1 MKTIGDLLSRDLS
14 RKIEEIIQV
23 DQTDEQSVYSEITE
37 YIATDSIRDQY
48 AALLKAVAE
57 APTEPHESVGVWVS
71 GFFGSGKS
79 SFAKNLGYA
88 LENRK
93 VQGQDF
99 AALFK
104 QQICDEQVGNLL
116 DLINARF
123 PIEVIL
129 FDIAKEQDTR
139 RVTQR
144 VAEFIY
150 TALLRELG
158 YAEDFDI
165 AELEIELEAEGRLEQ
180 FIDKCKQIHGQE
192 WRIVRKGAQRLS
204 RASAIL
210 HALDPVTYPAA
221 DSWARTQ
228 RSRDAAISVSKVVH
242 RTFELFGRRRPGK
255 ALVLV
260 IDEVGQH
267 VARSGDKIE
276 DLRATIEE
284 FGKVGRNL
292 LKARKIPAPCWIVVT
307 SQEKLDEVVAAI
319 DSKRVELAKLQ
330 DRFRHRVD
338 LAPSDIRE
346 VATRR
351 VLAKKDDALPILRKL
366 YSANQGAL
374 NAALRLERTSRRTA
388 VSEDDF
394 VQFYPYPP
402 HYIDIGISIMSGIR
416 LQPGAPR
423 HFGGSN
429 RTIIKQA
436 YEMLV
441 SNRTRLADCPI
452 GALVTLDR
460 VYELVEGNLS
470 NERRT
475 DIHEISQRFKEK
487 YAAGS
492 MQSAEKDRKTAHSP
506 QPTDD
511 WILRVAKVICLLE
524 FVRDLPR
531 TEANIAAFLIDQV
544 GDPKPVAQVQAAI
557 KKLYDAQFIRNTEDG
572 WKLQT
577 AQEKN
582 WETEKKALDP
592 RPRDRNEIVRNAL
605 RSIFGEPAL
614 RTYRYKDYR
623 TFRIGISVDGTT
635 VGDEGDIKVS
645 LAVAEDDS
653 ELSNRINEIRDE
665 SRQKA
670 HENDLYWVF
679 SLAPEIDE
687 LVAQLFASR
696 KMVEKYDQLRAQ
708 RKITPD
714 EATCLQDE
722 KNFVLN
728 YESRLRDKVTEAIER
743 GTGMFRGVARDASSL
758 GKNLGEI
765 IKKFLEQI
773 VPDLYPKLEMG
784 SRPLHGDE
792 PDVFL
797 KAADLK
803 ALPQVFYVGERG
815 LGMVTKEGSKY
826 VPNPSADV
834 AKEVRDYLA
843 SQHEYGN
850 RDACLGKAL
859 ENRFNGTPYGW
870 ERDMLRLVLAV
881 LFRAGV
887 IEVSFG
893 GQKFDSYAEPRSR
906 EPFVNNTKFKS
917 AIFTPI
923 KPVDLKTLTQAVQ
936 SYEGLTGKTV
946 DVEKNAVGTAAKQY
960 AEAEA
965 KEVVPII
972 AEAKVRY
979 LPVPAI
985 VEEYREAL
993 ANIENGSADDCVS
1006 LLAGGA
1012 ASLKEGRDR
1021 IRKIGEC
1028 LNEKGLATLEKARLA
1043 AGEMSRVLANSR
1055 QYAEGSRQWEEKG
1068 NALRALLESETFFAQ
1083 MAEIENQAREIST
1096 AYRELYEKTHAERA
1110 AQYLDTIEKIK
1121 GRKEWDQVPESMREP
1136 VLSPLTSR
1144 GCSENDFPET
1154 SLACNACRAGIG
1166 QMESD
1171 IEALGGL
1178 FARVVSEIQ
1187 RLTTPPEVKIERVR
1201 VSEYFSGSFESADQ
1215 VKKAVARLQDH
1226 LLKLLDEGVKIL
1238 IE

>member
-1 MKTIGDLLSRDLS
+1 MKTIANLLSRDLS

-48 AALLKAVAE
+48 TALLKAVAE
-57 APTEPHESVGVWVS
+57 APSDPHESVGVWIS

-88 LENRK
+88 LENRR
-93 VQGQDF
+93 VQGQEF

-104 QQICDEQVGNLL
+104 QQIHDEQVSNLL
-116 DLINARF
+116 DLINTRF
-123 PIEVIL
+123 PTEVIL

-144 VAEFIY
+144 IAEFIY
-150 TALLRELG
+150 TCLLRELD

-165 AELEIELEAEGRLEQ
+165 AELEIELESEGKLEQ
-180 FIDKCKQIHGQE
+180 FIAKCKQIHGQK

-204 RASAIL
+204 RASAVL
-210 HALDPVTYPAA
+210 HSLDPVTYSAA
-221 DSWARTQ
+221 DSWAHTQ

-307 SQEKLDEVVAAI
+307 SQEKLEEVVAAI

-330 DRFRHRVD
+330 DRFRYRVD

-366 YSANQGAL
+366 YNSNQGAL

-394 VQFYPYPP
+394 IQFYPYPP

-441 SNRTRLADCPI
+441 SNRTNLAECPI
-452 GALVTLDR
+452 GTLVTLDR

-475 DIHEISQRFKEK
+475 DIHEISERFKGE
-487 YAAGS
+487 
-492 MQSAEKDRKTAHSP
+492 P
-506 QPTDD
+506 QKQ
-511 WILRVAKVICLLE
+511 WLLRVAKTICLLE

-531 TEANIAAFLIDQV
+531 TEANIAAFMIDKV
-544 GDPKPVAQVQAAI
+544 GDPSPVAQVETAV

-592 RPRDRNEIVRNAL
+592 KPRDRNEIVRNAM
-605 RSIFGEPAL
+605 RSVFSEPAL
-614 RTYRYKDYR
+614 RTYRHKDFR
-623 TFRIGISVDGTT
+623 TFRVGISLDGTT

-645 LAVAEDDS
+645 LAMAEDDS
-653 ELSNRINEIRDE
+653 ELSNRINEARDE
-665 SRQKA
+665 SRQKN
-670 HENDLYWVF
+670 HENHLYWIF

-687 LVAQLFASR
+687 IVAQLFASR

-708 RKITPD
+708 SKITPD
-714 EATCLQDE
+714 EAICLQDE
-722 KNFVLN
+722 KNIVLN
-728 YESRLRDKVTEAIER
+728 YESRLRGKISEAIER

-758 GKNLGEI
+758 GKSLGEI
-765 IKKFLEQI
+765 IKNFLEQV
-773 VPDLYPKLEMG
+773 VPDFYPKLEMG
-784 SRPLHGDE
+784 SCPLHGDE
-792 PDVFL
+792 AEIFL

-803 ALPQVFYVGERG
+803 ALPQVFYVSERG
-815 LGMVTKEGSKY
+815 LGLVTKEGSKY
-826 VPNPSADV
+826 VTNPGADV
-834 AKEVRDYLA
+834 AREVHDYLA

-850 RDACLGKAL
+850 REACLGKAL
-859 ENRFNGTPYGW
+859 ENRFNGMPYGW
-870 ERDMLRLVLAV
+870 ERDVLRLVLAV

-893 GQKFDSYAEPRSR
+893 GQKFDSFTEPRSR
-906 EPFVNNTKFKS
+906 EPFINNTKFKS
-917 AIFTPI
+917 AIFTPV
-923 KPVDLKTLTQAVQ
+923 KPINLKTLTQAVQ
-936 SYEGLTGKTV
+936 SYEDLTGKTV
-946 DVEKNAVGTAAKQY
+946 DVEKNAIGAAAKQY
-960 AEAEA
+960 AGVEA

-979 LPVPAI
+979 LPVLAI

-993 ANIENGSADDCVS
+993 ANIETGSADDCVT

-1012 ASLKEGRDR
+1012 ASLKEGRER
-1021 IRKIGEC
+1021 IRKIADC
-1028 LNEKGLATLEKARLA
+1028 LNEKGLATLQRARLA
-1043 AGEMSRVLANSR
+1043 ANEMSRLFQARGQDEIS
-1055 QYAEGSRQWEEKG
+1055 EKG
-1068 NALRALLESETFFAQ
+1068 KELRELLQSETFFESMAQ
-1083 MAEIENQAREIST
+1083 IEAKAQEIIA
-1096 AYRELYEKTHAERA
+1096 AYRELYKRTHVARS
-1110 AQYLDTIEKIK
+1110 AQYQDAIEKIK
-1121 GRKEWDQVPESMREP
+1121 GRKEWEQVPESMREP
-1136 VLSPLTSR
+1136 LLSPLASR
-1144 GCSENDFPET
+1144 SCAESDFPET
-1154 SLACNACRAGIG
+1154 SLACNTCRAGVR

-1178 FARVVSEIQ
+1178 FAKVASEIQ
-1187 RLTTPPEVKIERVR
+1187 RLTTPPEIKIERVR
-1201 VSEYFSGSFESADQ
+1201 ISEYFSGSFESADQ

-1226 LLKLLDEGVKIL
+1226 LLKLLDEGVKIVV
-1238 IE
+1238 E

>member
-1 MKTIGDLLSRDLS
+1 MKKIGDLLSRDLS

-23 DQTDEQSVYSEITE
+23 DQSDEQSVYSEITE
-37 YIATDSIRDQY
+37 YIATDSIRGQY

-57 APTEPHESVGVWVS
+57 APSEPHESVGVWVS

-88 LENRK
+88 LANRK
-93 VQGQDF
+93 VLGQDF

-104 QQICDEQVGNLL
+104 RQIGDEQVSNWV
-116 DLINARF
+116 DLINTRF
-123 PIEVIL
+123 PTEVIL

-144 VAEFIY
+144 IAEFVY
-150 TALLRELG
+150 TALLRDLD
-158 YAEDFDI
+158 YAEDPDI
-165 AELEIELEAEGRLEQ
+165 AELEIELEAEGKLDQ
-180 FIDKCKQIHGQE
+180 FIAKCKEIHGQE

-204 RASAIL
+204 RASAVL
-210 HALDPVTYPAA
+210 HALDPGTHPAA
-221 DSWARTQ
+221 DSWAHTQ
-228 RSRDAAISVSKVVH
+228 RGRDAAISVSKVVQ
-242 RTFELFGRRRPGK
+242 RTFELYGRRRPGK

-284 FGKVGRNL
+284 FGKVGKNL
-292 LKARKIPAPCWIVVT
+292 LKARKILAPCWVVVT
-307 SQEKLDEVVAAI
+307 SQEKLEEVVAAI

-330 DRFRHRVD
+330 DRFRYRVD
-338 LAPSDIRE
+338 LAPSDIRD

-351 VLAKKDDALPILRKL
+351 VLAKKDEALPILRKL
-366 YSANQGAL
+366 YAGSQGAL
-374 NAALRLERTSRRTA
+374 NAALRLERTSRRTD
-388 VSEDDF
+388 VSEEDF
-394 VQFYPYPP
+394 IQFYPYLP

-416 LQPGAPR
+416 LQPGAPG
-423 HFGGSN
+423 HYGGSN

-441 SNRTRLADCPI
+441 SKRTKLAECPI
-452 GALVTLDR
+452 GTLVTLDR

-475 DIHEISQRFKEK
+475 DIHEITERFK
-487 YAAGS
+487 GDP
-492 MQSAEKDRKTAHSP
+492 DRQWT
-506 QPTDD
+506 
-511 WILRVAKVICLLE
+511 LRVAKSVCLLE

-531 TEANIAAFLIDQV
+531 TAANIAAFLVDKV
-544 GDPKPVAQVQAAI
+544 GDPAPVGQVEAAI

-582 WETEKKALDP
+582 WETEKKAHDP
-592 RPRDRNEIVRNAL
+592 KPRDRNEIVRNAL
-605 RSIFGEPAL
+605 RQVFGEPAL
-614 RTYRYKDYR
+614 RTYRHKDCR
-623 TFRIGISVDGTT
+623 TFRIGISVEGTT
-635 VGDEGDIKVS
+635 VADEGDIRMS
-645 LAVAEDDS
+645 LSIAEDYT
-653 ELSNRINEIRDE
+653 EMSNRIDETRDE
-665 SRQKA
+665 SRQKD

-679 SLAPEIDE
+679 LLAPEIDE

-696 KMVEKYDQLRAQ
+696 KMVEKYDQLRPQ
-708 RKITPD
+708 GKITPD

-722 KNFVLN
+722 KNLVLN
-728 YESRLRDKVTEAIER
+728 YESRLRDKITEALER

-758 GKNLGEI
+758 GKSLGEI
-765 IKKFLEQI
+765 IKRFLEQV

-815 LGMVTKEGSKY
+815 LGLVTKEGSKY

-850 RDACLGKAL
+850 REACLGKAL

-870 ERDMLRLVLAV
+870 ERDLLRLVLAV

-887 IEVSFG
+887 VEVSFG
-893 GQKFDSYAEPRSR
+893 GQKFDSYSEPRSR
-906 EPFVNNTKFKS
+906 EPFINNTKFKS
-917 AIFTPI
+917 AVFTPV
-923 KPVDLKTLTQAVQ
+923 KPVGLKTLTQAVQ
-936 SYEGLTGKTV
+936 SYEGLTGETV
-946 DVEKNAVGTAAKQY
+946 DVEKNAIAAAAKQY
-960 AEAEA
+960 SQAEIR
-965 KEVVPII
+965 EVLPII
-972 AEAKVRY
+972 AEAKAHY
-979 LPVPAI
+979 LPVLSI

-993 ANIENGSADDCVS
+993 ASIENGSADDCVN
-1006 LLAGGA
+1006 LLASGA
-1012 ASLKEGRDR
+1012 TSLKEGRER
-1021 IRKIGEC
+1021 IHKIAEC
-1028 LNEKGLATLEKARLA
+1028 LNEAGLATLQRARLA
-1043 AGEMSRVLANSR
+1043 AHEMMRNLEAHGQVDVA
-1055 QYAEGSRQWEEKG
+1055 EKG
-1068 NALRALLESETFFAQ
+1068 EQLRALLESETFFESMAQ
-1083 MAEIENQAREIST
+1083 IESTAHEIVA
-1096 AYRELYEKTHAERA
+1096 AYRELYKKTHAARA
-1110 AQYLDTIEKIK
+1110 TQYLDAVEKIN
-1121 GRKEWDQVPESMREP
+1121 GRKEWGQVPESMREP

-1144 GCSENDFPET
+1144 GCTESDLPEMGLT
-1154 SLACNACRAGIG
+1154 CNGCSASVS

-1178 FARVVSEIQ
+1178 FAKVISEIQ

-1201 VSEYFSGSFESADQ
+1201 VSDYLSGSFESADQ
-1215 VKKAVARLQDH
+1215 VRKAVARLQDH
-1226 LLKLLDEGVKIL
+1226 LLKLLDEGVKIVV
-1238 IE
+1238 E

>member
-1 MKTIGDLLSRDLS
+1 MKTIGDLLARDLS

-37 YIATDSIRDQY
+37 YIATDSISDQY
-48 AALLKAVAE
+48 AALLKAIAE
-57 APTEPHESVGVWVS
+57 APSEPHESVGIWVS

-93 VQGQDF
+93 VQGHNF
-99 AALFK
+99 ADLFK
-104 QQICDEQVGNLL
+104 TQIQNEKISNLL
-116 DLINARF
+116 DLINTRF
-123 PIEVIL
+123 PTEVIL

-150 TALLRELG
+150 TCLLRELD

-165 AELEIELEAEGRLEQ
+165 AELEIELEAEGRLER
-180 FIDKCKQIHGQE
+180 FIAKCKKIHGQE

-210 HALDPVTYPAA
+210 HDLDPVTYPAA
-221 DSWARTQ
+221 DSWAHTQ

-284 FGKVGRNL
+284 YGKVGRNL

-319 DSKRVELAKLQ
+319 DSKRVDLAKLQ
-330 DRFRHRVD
+330 DRFGHRVD

-351 VLAKKDDALPILRKL
+351 VLAKKDTALPALRKL
-366 YSANQGAL
+366 FSANQGAL
-374 NAALRLERTSRRTA
+374 NAALRLERTSRKTT
-388 VSEDDF
+388 VSEEDF
-394 VQFYPYPP
+394 TQFYPYPP

-441 SNRTRLADCPI
+441 SHRTNLAAAPV
-452 GALVTLDR
+452 GTLVTLDR

-475 DIHEISQRFKEK
+475 DIYDINERFKGEPD
-487 YAAGS
+487 
-492 MQSAEKDRKTAHSP
+492 KDWA
-506 QPTDD
+506 
-511 WILRVAKVICLLE
+511 LRVAKVICLLE

-531 TEANIAAFLIDQV
+531 TELNIAAFLIDKVGGPAPVTQV
-544 GDPKPVAQVQAAI
+544 EAAI

-592 RPRDRNEIVRNAL
+592 KPRDRNEIIRNAL
-605 RSIFGEPAL
+605 RSNFGEPAL
-614 RTYRYKDYR
+614 RTYRHKDYR

-645 LAVAEDDS
+645 LSVSEDNS
-653 ELSNRINEIRDE
+653 ELSGLINEIRDE
-665 SRQKA
+665 SRQKT

-679 SLAPEIDE
+679 SLSPEIDE
-687 LVAQLFASR
+687 LVAQVFSSR

-708 RKITPD
+708 SKITPD

-722 KNFVLN
+722 KNLVLN
-728 YESRLRDKVTEAIER
+728 FEARLRDKITEALER
-743 GTGMFRGVARDASSL
+743 GTGMFRGVAKDASSL

-765 IKKFLEQI
+765 VKKFLEQI

-803 ALPQVFYVGERG
+803 ALPQVFYAGEHG
-815 LGMVTKEGSKY
+815 LGLVTKEGTKY
-826 VPNPSADV
+826 VPNPNTDI
-834 AKEVRDYLA
+834 AKEVRDYLV

-850 RDACLGKAL
+850 REACLGKAL

-870 ERDMLRLVLAV
+870 ERDALRLVLAV

-893 GQKFDSYAEPRSR
+893 GQKFDSFADPRSR
-906 EPFVNNTKFKS
+906 EPFINNTKFKS
-917 AIFTPI
+917 AIFTPL

-946 DVEKNAVGTAAKQY
+946 DVEKNAIGAAAKQY
-960 AEAEA
+960 AEAES
-965 KEVVPII
+965 KEVIPII
-972 AEAKVRY
+972 AEAKARY
-979 LPVPAI
+979 LPI
-985 VEEYREAL
+985 LTIIEEYREAL
-993 ANIENGSADDCVS
+993 ANIQNGSADDCVN

-1012 ASLKEGRDR
+1012 TSLKEGRER
-1021 IRKIGEC
+1021 LRKIADC
-1028 LNEKGLATLEKARLA
+1028 LNEKGLATLQRARLA
-1043 AGEMSRVLANSR
+1043 VNEMSRVLEAR
-1055 QYAEGSRQWEEKG
+1055 GQEEIVAKSKE
-1068 NALRALLESETFFAQ
+1068 LRDLLQSDTFFDSMAQ
-1083 MAEIENQAREIST
+1083 IEKQAQEIST
-1096 AYRELYEKTHAERA
+1096 AYRELYGKTHTERA
-1110 AQYLDTIEKIK
+1110 AQYQEAVEKIK
-1121 GRKEWDQVPESMREP
+1121 GRPEWDQVPDSMRDP
-1136 VLSPLTSR
+1136 VLAPLTSR
-1144 GCSENDFPET
+1144 SCAEIDFPEV
-1154 SLACNACRAGIG
+1154 SLTCNSCRAGVS

-1178 FARVVSEIQ
+1178 FAKIVSEIQ
-1187 RLTTPPEVKIERVR
+1187 RLTTPPDVKIERVR
-1201 VSEYFSGSFESADQ
+1201 VSEYLSGSFESPDQ
-1215 VKKAVARLQDH
+1215 VKKAVARLQDY
-1226 LLKLLDEGVKIL
+1226 LLKLLDEGVKIVV
-1238 IE
+1238 E

>member
-1 MKTIGDLLSRDLS
+1 MKTIGNLLSRDLS

-57 APTEPHESVGVWVS
+57 APSEPHESVGVWVS

-93 VQGQDF
+93 VLGQDF
-99 AALFK
+99 SALFK
-104 QQICDEQVGNLL
+104 KQIGDEQVGNLL
-116 DLINARF
+116 DLINTRF
-123 PIEVIL
+123 PTEVVL

-144 VAEFIY
+144 IAEFIY
-150 TALLRELG
+150 TALLRELD

-165 AELEIELEAEGRLEQ
+165 AELEIELEAESKLEQ
-180 FIDKCKQIHGQE
+180 FIAKCKEIHKQE

-204 RASAIL
+204 RASAAL
-210 HALDPVTYPAA
+210 HALDPITYPAA
-221 DSWARTQ
+221 DSWAHTQ

-242 RTFELFGRRRPGK
+242 RTFELFGRRRKGK

-260 IDEVGQH
+260 IDEVGGH

-292 LKARKIPAPCWIVVT
+292 LKARKIPAPCWIIVT

-351 VLAKKDDALPILRKL
+351 VLAKKDKAVSVLRKL
-366 YSANQGAL
+366 YKDNQGSL
-374 NAALRLERTSRRTA
+374 NAALRLERTSRRTDI
-388 VSEDDF
+388 SEEDF

-402 HYIDIGISIMSGIR
+402 HYIDICISIMSGIR

-441 SNRTRLADCPI
+441 SKRTNLAECPI
-452 GALVTLDR
+452 GTLVTLDR

-475 DIHEISQRFKEK
+475 DIHEISERFKGDPDKEW
-487 YAAGS
+487 
-492 MQSAEKDRKTAHSP
+492 T
-506 QPTDD
+506 
-511 WILRVAKVICLLE
+511 LRVAKTICLLE

-531 TEANIAAFLIDQV
+531 TEANIAAFLMDKV
-544 GDPKPVAQVQAAI
+544 GDPTPVAQVEAAI
-557 KKLYDAQFIRNTEDG
+557 KRLYNAQFIRNTEDG

-592 RPRDRNEIVRNAL
+592 KPRDRNEIIRNVL
-605 RSIFGEPAL
+605 REVFGEPAL

-623 TFRIGISVDGTT
+623 TFRIGISVDGTN

-645 LAVAEDDS
+645 LSLAEDDS
-653 ELSNRINEIRDE
+653 EMSSRINETRDE
-665 SRQKA
+665 SRQKI
-670 HENDLYWVF
+670 HENDLYWA
-679 SLAPEIDE
+679 LALVPEIDE
-687 LVAQLFASR
+687 MVAQLFASR

-708 RKITPD
+708 NKITPD

-722 KNFVLN
+722 KNLVMN
-728 YESRLRDKVTEAIER
+728 SESRLRDKITEALER

-758 GKNLGEI
+758 GKTLGEI
-765 IKKFLEQI
+765 IKKFLEQV

-784 SRPLHGDE
+784 SRPLRGDE
-792 PDVFL
+792 PDIFL

-803 ALPQVFYVGERG
+803 ALPQVFYAGERG
-815 LGMVTKEGSKY
+815 LGLVAKEGSKY
-826 VPNPSADV
+826 LPNPSADV
-834 AKEVRDYLA
+834 AKEILDYLV
-843 SQHEYGN
+843 SQYEYGN
-850 RDACLGKAL
+850 REACIGKAL

-870 ERDMLRLVLAV
+870 ERDVLRLVLAV

-893 GQKFDSYAEPRSR
+893 GQKFDSYSDPRSR
-906 EPFVNNTKFKS
+906 EPFINNTKFKS
-917 AIFTPI
+917 AVFTPI

-946 DVEKNAVGTAAKQY
+946 DVEKNAIAAAAKQY
-960 AEAEA
+960 SETEIREVLPIMAEVKAH
-965 KEVVPII
+965 
-972 AEAKVRY
+972 Y
-979 LPVPAI
+979 LPVLSM

-993 ANIENGSADDCVS
+993 ASIENGSADDCVN
-1006 LLAGGA
+1006 LLAGGGT
-1012 ASLKEGRDR
+1012 SLKEGRER

-1028 LNEKGLATLEKARLA
+1028 LTESGLATLQRAGLA
-1043 AGEMSRVLANSR
+1043 ANEMTHHFEAHG
-1055 QYAEGSRQWEEKG
+1055 QDEMAEKG
-1068 NALRALLESETFFAQ
+1068 KKLRELLRSEIFFES
-1083 MAEIENQAREIST
+1083 MSEIEST
-1096 AYRELYEKTHAERA
+1096 AQEIVLVYRGLYEKAHAERA
-1110 AQYLDTIEKIK
+1110 ALYQDAMEKIK
-1121 GRKEWDQVPESMREP
+1121 GRKEWEQVPESMREP
-1136 VLSPLTSR
+1136 VLSPLASR
-1144 GCSENDFPET
+1144 GCDERDFPEM
-1154 SLACNACRAGIG
+1154 SLSCNACRAGVN

-1178 FARVVSEIQ
+1178 FAKVVSEIQ
-1187 RLTTPPEVKIERVR
+1187 RLTTPPDMKIERVR
-1201 VSEYFSGSFESADQ
+1201 ISKFFSGAFDSADQ
-1215 VKKAVARLQDH
+1215 IKEAVARLQDH
-1226 LLKLLDEGVKIL
+1226 LLKLLDEGVKIVV
-1238 IE
+1238 E

>member
-1 MKTIGDLLSRDLS
+1 MTTIGNLLSRDLS
-14 RKIEEIIQV
+14 RKIEEIIKV

-48 AALLKAVAE
+48 LALLKAVAD
-57 APTEPHESVGVWVS
+57 APSEPHESVGVWIS

-79 SFAKNLGYA
+79 SFAKNFGYA

-93 VQGQDF
+93 VLGQNF
-99 AALFK
+99 AILFK
-104 QQICDEQVGNLL
+104 QQIGNEQVSNLV
-116 DLINARF
+116 DLINTRF
-123 PIEVIL
+123 PTEVIL

-144 VAEFIY
+144 IAELIY
-150 TALLRELG
+150 TVLLRELD

-165 AELEIELEAEGRLEQ
+165 AELEVELEAEGKLEH
-180 FIDKCKQIHGQE
+180 FIAKCKEIHDQE
-192 WRIVRKGAQRLS
+192 WRIVRKGSQRWS
-204 RASAIL
+204 RASAVL

-221 DSWARTQ
+221 DTWAHTQ

-267 VARSGDKIE
+267 VARSSDKIE

-330 DRFRHRVD
+330 DRFRYHVD

-351 VLAKKDDALPILRKL
+351 VLAKKDEAFPILRKL
-366 YSANQGAL
+366 YNGSQGAL
-374 NAALRLERTSRRTA
+374 NAALRLERTSRRTD
-388 VSEDDF
+388 VSEEDF
-394 VQFYPYPP
+394 IQFYPYPP

-423 HFGGSN
+423 HLGGSN

-441 SNRTRLADCPI
+441 SPRTNLAECPI
-452 GALVTLDR
+452 GTLVTLDR

-475 DIHEISQRFKEK
+475 DIHEISERFKGDPDK
-487 YAAGS
+487 
-492 MQSAEKDRKTAHSP
+492 Q
-506 QPTDD
+506 
-511 WILRVAKVICLLE
+511 WVLRVSKTICLLE

-531 TEANIAAFLIDQV
+531 TEANIAAFLIDKV
-544 GDPKPVAQVQAAI
+544 GDPAPVAQVEAAI

-582 WETEKKALDP
+582 WEIEKKALDP
-592 RPRDRNEIVRNAL
+592 KPRDRNEIVRNAL
-605 RSIFGEPAL
+605 WAVFGEPTL
-614 RTYRYKDYR
+614 RTYRHKDYR

-635 VGDEGDIKVS
+635 VGDEGDIMVS
-645 LAVAEDDS
+645 LSMAEDDG
-653 ELSNRINEIRDE
+653 EMSNRINETRDE
-665 SRQKA
+665 SRQKT
-670 HENDLYWVF
+670 HENHLYWVF

-708 RKITPD
+708 SHITPD

-722 KNFVLN
+722 KNLVLN
-728 YESRLRDKVTEAIER
+728 YESRLRDKITEALER
-743 GTGMFRGVARDASSL
+743 GTGMFRGVTRDASSL
-758 GKNLGEI
+758 GKSLGEI
-765 IKKFLEQI
+765 IKKFLVQI
-773 VPDLYPKLEMG
+773 VPELYPKLEMG
-784 SRPLHGDE
+784 SRPMSKDDPE
-792 PDVFL
+792 TFL

-803 ALPQVFYVGERG
+803 ALPHIFYASERG
-815 LGMVTKEGSKY
+815 LGLVTKEGSQY
-826 VPNPSADV
+826 VPNPNADV
-834 AKEVRDYLA
+834 AREVRDYLT
-843 SQHEYGN
+843 SQHECGN

-859 ENRFNGTPYGW
+859 ENKFNGTPYGW

-893 GQKFDSYAEPRSR
+893 GQKFDSHADPRSR
-906 EPFVNNTKFKS
+906 DPFVNNTKFKS
-917 AIFTPI
+917 AVFTPV
-923 KPVDLKTLTQAVQ
+923 KPIDLRTLTQAVQ
-936 SYEGLTGKTV
+936 GYESLTGKTV
-946 DVEKNAVGTAAKQY
+946 DVEKNAISEAAK
-960 AEAEA
+960 EFA
-965 KEVVPII
+965 KDELMRFLPVEERAKAHHLPII
-972 AEAKVRY
+972 EA
-979 LPVPAI
+979 I
-985 VEEYREAL
+985 EEYREAL
-993 ANIENGSADDCVS
+993 MGIENGSADDRVNI
-1006 LLAGGA
+1006 LAGGA
-1012 ASLKEGRDR
+1012 TSLKEGRDR
-1021 IRKIGEC
+1021 IHKIAEC
-1028 LNEKGLATLEKARLA
+1028 LNEHGLTILQKARLA
-1043 AGEMSRVLANSR
+1043 AGEMRFQLESNGQTGIAD
-1055 QYAEGSRQWEEKG
+1055 KG
-1068 NALRALLESETFFAQ
+1068 KQLHELLQSETFFESMTQ
-1083 MAEIENQAREIST
+1083 IEST
-1096 AYRELYEKTHAERA
+1096 AQEIVAAYRALYEKAHTERA
-1110 AQYLDTIEKIK
+1110 GQYQDAVEKIK
-1121 GRKEWDQVPESMREP
+1121 GRQEWKQVPETMQEP
-1136 VLSPLTSR
+1136 VLAPLTLR
-1144 GCSENDFPET
+1144 CCTETDFPET
-1154 SLACNACRAGIG
+1154 SLVCNACHAGVS

-1178 FARVVSEIQ
+1178 FAKIISEVQ

-1201 VSEYFSGSFESADQ
+1201 VSEYLSGSFDSVEQ
-1215 VKKAVARLQDH
+1215 IKEAVARLQDH
-1226 LLKLLDEGVKIL
+1226 LLKLLDEGVKIVV
-1238 IE
+1238 E

>member
-1 MKTIGDLLSRDLS
+1 MKTIGNLLSRDLS

-79 SFAKNLGYA
+79 SFAKNFGYA
-88 LENRK
+88 LENRR
-93 VQGQDF
+93 VLGQDF
-99 AALFK
+99 SALFK
-104 QQICDEQVGNLL
+104 QQIRDEQVRNLL
-116 DLINARF
+116 DLINTRF
-123 PIEVIL
+123 PTEVIL

-144 VAEFIY
+144 IAEFIY
-150 TALLRELG
+150 TALLRELD

-165 AELEIELEAEGRLEQ
+165 AELEIELEAEAKLEQ
-180 FIDKCKQIHGQE
+180 FIAKCKQIHSQE

-204 RASAIL
+204 RASAVL

-221 DSWARTQ
+221 DSWAHTQ

-452 GALVTLDR
+452 GTLVTLDR

-475 DIHEISQRFKEK
+475 DIHEISERFKGDPDK
-487 YAAGS
+487 
-492 MQSAEKDRKTAHSP
+492 QWT
-506 QPTDD
+506 
-511 WILRVAKVICLLE
+511 LRVAKAICLLE

-531 TEANIAAFLIDQV
+531 TEANIAAFLIDKV
-544 GDPKPVAQVQAAI
+544 GDATPVTQVEAAI

-582 WETEKKALDP
+582 WETEKKSLDP
-592 RPRDRNEIVRNAL
+592 KPRDRDEIVRNAL

-614 RTYRYKDYR
+614 RTYRHKDYR
-623 TFRIGISVDGTT
+623 TFRTGISVDGAA

-645 LAVAEDDS
+645 LAMAEDDS

-665 SRQKA
+665 SRQKS

-708 RKITPD
+708 SKITPD

-815 LGMVTKEGSKY
+815 LGLVTKEGSKY

-870 ERDMLRLVLAV
+870 ERDVLRLVLAV

-946 DVEKNAVGTAAKQY
+946 DVEKNAIGTAAKQY

-972 AEAKVRY
+972 AEAKARY
-979 LPVPAI
+979 LPVLAI

-993 ANIENGSADDCVS
+993 ANIENGSADDCVN

-1021 IRKIGEC
+1021 IRKIAEC
-1028 LNEKGLATLEKARLA
+1028 LNEKGLATLQRARLA
-1043 AGEMSRVLANSR
+1043 ANEMSRAFEAR
-1055 QYAEGSRQWEEKG
+1055 GQDEIAEKG
-1068 NALRALLESETFFAQ
+1068 KELRELLQSETFFESMPQIEKNAQ
-1083 MAEIENQAREIST
+1083 EILT
-1096 AYRELYEKTHAERA
+1096 AYCELYEKTHTERA
-1110 AQYLDTIEKIK
+1110 AQYRDAVEKIK
-1121 GRKEWDQVPESMREP
+1121 GRKEWEQVPESMREP
-1136 VLSPLTSR
+1136 VLSPLASR
-1144 GCSENDFPET
+1144 GCAENDFPET
-1154 SLACNACRAGIG
+1154 NLACNACRAGVS

-1178 FARVVSEIQ
+1178 FAKVVSEIQ

-1201 VSEYFSGSFESADQ
+1201 VSEYFSGSYESADQ

-1226 LLKLLDEGVKIL
+1226 LLKLLDEGVKIVV
-1238 IE
+1238 E

>member
-1 MKTIGDLLSRDLS
+1 MKTIGNLLSRDLS

-37 YIATDSIRDQY
+37 YVATDSIRDQY
-48 AALLKAVAE
+48 ASLLKAVAE
-57 APTEPHESVGVWVS
+57 APSDPHESVGVWVS

-88 LENRK
+88 LENRR

-104 QQICDEQVGNLL
+104 QQIRDEQIGNLL
-116 DLINARF
+116 DLINTRF
-123 PIEVIL
+123 PTEVIL

-144 VAEFIY
+144 IAEFIY
-150 TALLRELG
+150 TALLRELD

-165 AELEIELEAEGRLEQ
+165 AELEIELESEAKLEQ
-180 FIDKCKQIHGQE
+180 FIARCKELHGQE

-204 RASAIL
+204 RASAVL
-210 HALDPVTYPAA
+210 HALEPVTYPAA
-221 DSWARTQ
+221 DSWAHTQ

-351 VLAKKDDALPILRKL
+351 VLAKKEEALPILRKL
-366 YSANQGAL
+366 YNGSQGAL
-374 NAALRLERTSRRTA
+374 NAALRLERTSRRTDI
-388 VSEDDF
+388 SEEDF
-394 VQFYPYPP
+394 IQFYPYPP

-441 SNRTRLADCPI
+441 SNRTNLANCPI
-452 GALVTLDR
+452 GTLVTLDR

-475 DIHEISQRFKEK
+475 DIHEISERFKGDPDK
-487 YAAGS
+487 
-492 MQSAEKDRKTAHSP
+492 QWT
-506 QPTDD
+506 
-511 WILRVAKVICLLE
+511 LRVAKVICLLE

-531 TEANIAAFLIDQV
+531 TEANVAAFLVDKV
-544 GDPKPVAQVQAAI
+544 GDPAPVAQVEASI

-592 RPRDRNEIVRNAL
+592 KPRDRNEIVRNAL
-605 RSIFGEPAL
+605 RTVFGEPTL

-635 VGDEGDIKVS
+635 VGDEGDIRVF
-645 LAVAEDDS
+645 LAMAEDGG
-653 ELSNRINEIRDE
+653 ELSNRINEARDE
-665 SRQKA
+665 SRQKT

-679 SLAPEIDE
+679 SLASEIDE

-708 RKITPD
+708 SKITPD

-722 KNFVLN
+722 KNLALS
-728 YESRLRDKVTEAIER
+728 YESRLRDKMTEALER

-765 IKKFLEQI
+765 IKKFLEQA

-784 SRPLHGDE
+784 SRPLRGDE
-792 PDVFL
+792 PDIFL

-803 ALPQVFYVGERG
+803 ALPQIFYAGERG
-815 LGMVTKEGSKY
+815 LGLVIKEGSKY

-850 RDACLGKAL
+850 REACLGKAL

-870 ERDMLRLVLAV
+870 DRDVLRLILAV

-893 GQKFDSYAEPRSR
+893 GQKFDSFSEPRSR
-906 EPFVNNTKFKS
+906 EPFISNAKFKS
-917 AIFTPI
+917 AVFTPI

-946 DVEKNAVGTAAKQY
+946 DVEKNAISTAAKQY
-960 AEAEA
+960 ADAEI
-965 KEVVPII
+965 KEVVPIA
-972 AEAKVRY
+972 AEAKARY
-979 LPVPAI
+979 LPVSPI
-985 VEEYREAL
+985 VEDYREAL
-993 ANIENGSADDCVS
+993 ASIESGSADDCVN

-1012 ASLKEGRDR
+1012 ASLKEGRER
-1021 IRKIGEC
+1021 IRKIAEC
-1028 LNEKGLATLEKARLA
+1028 LNEKGLATLQRARLA
-1043 AGEMSRVLANSR
+1043 ANEMSRPLETLG
-1055 QYAEGSRQWEEKG
+1055 QGEIGEKG
-1068 NALRALLESETFFAQ
+1068 KQLRELLQSETFFESMAQ
-1083 MAEIENQAREIST
+1083 IESTAREIVA
-1096 AYRELYEKTHAERA
+1096 AYRGLYEKTHAERA
-1110 AQYLDTIEKIK
+1110 AQYQDAVEKIK
-1121 GRKEWDQVPESMREP
+1121 GRKEWEQVPESMREP
-1136 VLSPLTSR
+1136 VLSPLVSR
-1144 GCSENDFPET
+1144 GCAESDFPEMN
-1154 SLACNACRAGIG
+1154 LACNACRAGVS

-1171 IEALGGL
+1171 MEALGGL
-1178 FARVVSEIQ
+1178 FAKAVAEIQ

-1226 LLKLLDEGVKIL
+1226 LLKLLDEGVKIVV
-1238 IE
+1238 E

>member
-1 MKTIGDLLSRDLS
+1 MRTIRDILARDLN

-48 AALLKAVAE
+48 AALLKAFAE
-57 APTEPHESVGVWVS
+57 APTEPHESVGIWIS

-79 SFAKNLGYA
+79 SFAKNFGYA

-93 VQGQDF
+93 VLGQDF
-99 AALFK
+99 STLFK
-104 QQICDEQVGNLL
+104 QQIRDEQVSNLL
-116 DLINARF
+116 DLINTRF
-123 PIEVIL
+123 PTEVIL

-144 VAEFIY
+144 IAEFIY
-150 TALLRELG
+150 TVLLRKLD

-165 AELEIELEAEGRLEQ
+165 AELEIELEAEGKLEA
-180 FIDKCKQIHGQE
+180 FIAKCKEIHNQD

-204 RASAIL
+204 RASAVL

-221 DSWARTQ
+221 DSWAHTQ
-228 RSRDAAISVSKVVH
+228 RSRDAAISVSKVVQ

-255 ALVLV
+255 TPVLV

-292 LKARKIPAPCWIVVT
+292 VKARKIPAPCWIVVT

-346 VATRR
+346 VATKR

-374 NAALRLERTSRRTA
+374 NAALRLERTSRKTT
-388 VSEDDF
+388 VSEEEF
-394 VQFYPYPP
+394 IQFYPYPP

-423 HFGGSN
+423 HLGGSN

-441 SNRTRLADCPI
+441 SERTKLAEAPI
-452 GALVTLDR
+452 GTLVTLDR

-475 DIHEISQRFKEK
+475 DIHEISERFKGDSDKE
-487 YAAGS
+487 
-492 MQSAEKDRKTAHSP
+492 
-506 QPTDD
+506 

-531 TEANIAAFLIDQV
+531 TEANIAAFLIDKV
-544 GDPKPVAQVQAAI
+544 GDPPPRAQVEAAI
-557 KKLYDAQFIRNTEDG
+557 KKLSDAQFIRNTEDG

-577 AQEKN
+577 AQEKS
-582 WETEKKALDP
+582 WETEKKSLDP
-592 RPRDRNEIVRNAL
+592 KPRDRNEIVRNTL
-605 RSIFGEPAL
+605 RSIFSEPAL
-614 RTYRYKDYR
+614 KTYRYKDYR
-623 TFRIGISVDGTT
+623 TFRVGISVDGTA

-645 LAVAEDDS
+645 LAMAEDES
-653 ELSNRINEIRDE
+653 ELPNRINEIRDE
-665 SRQKA
+665 SRQKS
-670 HENDLYWVF
+670 HENDIYWVF
-679 SLAPEIDE
+679 ALSPEIDD
-687 LVAQLFASR
+687 LVAKLFASR

-708 RKITPD
+708 SKITPD
-714 EATCLQDE
+714 EAACLQDE
-722 KNFVLN
+722 KNIVLN
-728 YESRLRDKVTEAIER
+728 YESRLRDKLTEAIER
-743 GTGMFRGVARDASSL
+743 GAGMFRGVARDASSL
-758 GKNLGEI
+758 GKSLSEI

-784 SRPLHGDE
+784 SRPLRGDE
-792 PDVFL
+792 PDLFL

-803 ALPQVFYVGERG
+803 ALPPVFYAGERG
-815 LGMVTKEGSKY
+815 LGLVTKEGSKY

-834 AKEVRDYLA
+834 AKEVWDYLV

-850 RDACLGKAL
+850 REACLGKAL

-893 GQKFDSYAEPRSR
+893 GQKFASYAEPQSR

-917 AIFTPI
+917 AIFTPV

-946 DVEKNAVGTAAKQY
+946 DVDKNAIGTAAKQY
-960 AEAEA
+960 AEAEVR
-965 KEVVPII
+965 EVVPII
-972 AEAKVRY
+972 AEAKAHY
-979 LPVPAI
+979 LPVLDI
-985 VEEYREAL
+985 LEEYRETL
-993 ANIENGSADDCVS
+993 ANIENGSADDCVRI
-1006 LLAGGA
+1006 LAGGA
-1012 ASLKEGRDR
+1012 ASLKEGRER
-1021 IRKIGEC
+1021 IRKIAAC
-1028 LNEKGLATLEKARLA
+1028 LNKEGLATIERARLA
-1043 AGEMSRVLANSR
+1043 AGEMTRILEERGLNEIA
-1055 QYAEGSRQWEEKG
+1055 EKG
-1068 NALRALLESETFFAQ
+1068 RELRELLQSETFFDSMPQIEKSAQ
-1083 MAEIENQAREIST
+1083 EILT
-1096 AYRELYEKTHAERA
+1096 AYRELYKKVHIERA
-1110 AQYLDTIEKIK
+1110 AQYRDAIEKIK
-1121 GRKEWDQVPESMREP
+1121 GRKEWEQVPESMREP
-1136 VLSPLTSR
+1136 VIAPLTTR
-1144 GCSENDFPET
+1144 CCNENDFPET
-1154 SLACNACRAGIG
+1154 SLVCNACRAGVS

-1178 FARVVSEIQ
+1178 FAKVVSEIQ
-1187 RLTTPPEVKIERVR
+1187 RLTTPPEVKIKRVR
-1201 VSEYFSGSFESADQ
+1201 VSEYLSGSFESADQ
-1215 VKKAVARLQDH
+1215 VKEALARLQDH
-1226 LLKLLDEGVKIL
+1226 LLKLLEEGVKIVV
-1238 IE
+1238 E

>member
-1 MKTIGDLLSRDLS
+1 MKTIGNLLSRDLS

-79 SFAKNLGYA
+79 SFAKNFGYA
-88 LENRK
+88 LENRR
-93 VQGQDF
+93 VLGQDF
-99 AALFK
+99 SALFK
-104 QQICDEQVGNLL
+104 QQIRDEQVRNLL
-116 DLINARF
+116 DLINTRF
-123 PIEVIL
+123 PTEVIL

-144 VAEFIY
+144 IAEFIY
-150 TALLRELG
+150 TALLRELD

-165 AELEIELEAEGRLEQ
+165 AELEIELEAEGKLEQ
-180 FIDKCKQIHGQE
+180 FISKCKQIHSQE

-204 RASAIL
+204 RASAVL

-221 DSWARTQ
+221 DSWAHTQ

-452 GALVTLDR
+452 GTLVTLDR

-475 DIHEISQRFKEK
+475 DIHEISERFKGDPDK
-487 YAAGS
+487 
-492 MQSAEKDRKTAHSP
+492 QWT
-506 QPTDD
+506 
-511 WILRVAKVICLLE
+511 LRVAKAICLLE

-531 TEANIAAFLIDQV
+531 TEANIAAFLIDKV
-544 GDPKPVAQVQAAI
+544 GDPTPVTQVEAAI

-592 RPRDRNEIVRNAL
+592 KPRDRNEIVRNTL

-614 RTYRYKDYR
+614 RTYRHKDYR
-623 TFRIGISVDGTT
+623 TFRTGISVDGTA
-635 VGDEGDIKVS
+635 VGDEGDIRVS
-645 LAVAEDDS
+645 LAMAEDDS

-665 SRQKA
+665 SRQKS

-708 RKITPD
+708 SKITPD

-784 SRPLHGDE
+784 SRPLRGDE

-815 LGMVTKEGSKY
+815 LGLVTKEGSKY

-870 ERDMLRLVLAV
+870 ERDVLRLVLAV

-946 DVEKNAVGTAAKQY
+946 DVEKNAIGTAAKQY

-972 AEAKVRY
+972 AEAKARY
-979 LPVPAI
+979 LPVLAI

-993 ANIENGSADDCVS
+993 ANIENGSADDCVN

-1012 ASLKEGRDR
+1012 ASLKEGRER
-1021 IRKIGEC
+1021 IRKIAEC
-1028 LNEKGLATLEKARLA
+1028 LNEKGLATLQRARLA
-1043 AGEMSRVLANSR
+1043 ANEMSRTFEAR
-1055 QYAEGSRQWEEKG
+1055 GQDEIAEKG
-1068 NALRALLESETFFAQ
+1068 KELRELLQSETFFESMAQ
-1083 MAEIENQAREIST
+1083 IEKSAQEILT
-1096 AYRELYEKTHAERA
+1096 AYRELYEKTHTERA
-1110 AQYLDTIEKIK
+1110 AQYRDAVEKIK
-1121 GRKEWDQVPESMREP
+1121 GRKEWEQVPESMREP
-1136 VLSPLTSR
+1136 VLSPLASR
-1144 GCSENDFPET
+1144 SCAENDFPET
-1154 SLACNACRAGIG
+1154 SLTCNACRAGVS

-1178 FARVVSEIQ
+1178 FAKVVSEIQ

-1226 LLKLLDEGVKIL
+1226 LLKLLDEGVKIVV
-1238 IE
+1238 E

>member
-1 MKTIGDLLSRDLS
+1 MKTIGNLLSRDLS

-79 SFAKNLGYA
+79 SFAKNFGYA
-88 LENRK
+88 LENRR
-93 VQGQDF
+93 VLGQEF
-99 AALFK
+99 SALFK
-104 QQICDEQVGNLL
+104 EQIADQQVANLL
-116 DLINARF
+116 DFINTRF
-123 PIEVIL
+123 PTEAIL
-129 FDIAKEQDTR
+129 FDVAKEQDTR

-144 VAEFIY
+144 IAEYIY
-150 TALLRELG
+150 TVVLRHLD

-165 AELEIELEAEGRLEQ
+165 AELEIELEAEGKLKQ
-180 FIDKCKQIHGQE
+180 FIAKCKQIHSQE

-204 RASAIL
+204 RASAVL

-228 RSRDAAISVSKVVH
+228 RSRDAAISVSTVVH

-276 DLRATIEE
+276 DLRATVEE

-292 LKARKIPAPCWIVVT
+292 LKAKKIPALCWIVVT

-319 DSKRVELAKLQ
+319 DSKRVELTKLQ

-351 VLAKKDDALPILRKL
+351 VLAKKDDALPILRKI
-366 YSANQGAL
+366 YSENQGAL

-402 HYIDIGISIMSGIR
+402 HYIDICISIMSGIR

-452 GALVTLDR
+452 GTLVTLDR

-475 DIHEISQRFKEK
+475 DIHEISERFKGDPDK
-487 YAAGS
+487 
-492 MQSAEKDRKTAHSP
+492 QWT
-506 QPTDD
+506 
-511 WILRVAKVICLLE
+511 LRVAKAICLLE

-531 TEANIAAFLIDQV
+531 TEANIAAFLIDKV
-544 GDPKPVAQVQAAI
+544 GDPTPVTQVEAAI

-582 WETEKKALDP
+582 WETEKKSLDP
-592 RPRDRNEIVRNAL
+592 KPRDRNEIARNAL
-605 RSIFGEPAL
+605 RLIFGEPAL
-614 RTYRYKDYR
+614 RTYRHKDYR

-635 VGDEGDIKVS
+635 VGDEGDIKLS

-653 ELSNRINEIRDE
+653 ELPNRINEIRDE

-687 LVAQLFASR
+687 LVAQLFAAR

-708 RKITPD
+708 SKITPD

-758 GKNLGEI
+758 GKSLSEI

-773 VPDLYPKLEMG
+773 VPDLYPKLQMG

-792 PDVFL
+792 PDVFV

-815 LGMVTKEGSKY
+815 LGLVTKEGSKY

-870 ERDMLRLVLAV
+870 ERDVLRLVLAV

-946 DVEKNAVGTAAKQY
+946 DVEKNAIATAAKQY

-972 AEAKVRY
+972 AEAKARY
-979 LPVPAI
+979 LPVLAI

-993 ANIENGSADDCVS
+993 ANIENGSADDCVN

-1012 ASLKEGRDR
+1012 ASLKEGRER
-1021 IRKIGEC
+1021 IRKIAEC
-1028 LNEKGLATLEKARLA
+1028 LNEKGLATLQRARLA
-1043 AGEMSRVLANSR
+1043 ANEMSRVFEAR
-1055 QYAEGSRQWEEKG
+1055 GQDEIAEKG
-1068 NALRALLESETFFAQ
+1068 KELRELLQSETFFESMAQ
-1083 MAEIENQAREIST
+1083 IEKNTQEILA
-1096 AYRELYEKTHAERA
+1096 AYRELYEKTHTERA
-1110 AQYLDTIEKIK
+1110 AQYREAVEKIK
-1121 GRKEWDQVPESMREP
+1121 GRKEWEQVPESMREP
-1136 VLSPLTSR
+1136 VLSPLASR
-1144 GCSENDFPET
+1144 GCAESDFPET
-1154 SLACNACRAGIG
+1154 SLACNACRAGVS

-1178 FARVVSEIQ
+1178 FAKVVSEIQ

-1226 LLKLLDEGVKIL
+1226 LLKLLDEGVKIVV
-1238 IE
+1238 E

>member
-1 MKTIGDLLSRDLS
+1 MKTIGNLLSRDLS

-37 YIATDSIRDQY
+37 YIATDSIREQY

-57 APTEPHESVGVWVS
+57 APTDPHESVGVWVS

-79 SFAKNLGYA
+79 SFAKNFGYA
-88 LENRK
+88 LENRQ
-93 VQGQDF
+93 VQGQGF
-99 AALFK
+99 ATLFK
-104 QQICDEQVGNLL
+104 QQIRDEQVANLL
-116 DLINARF
+116 DLINTRF
-123 PIEVIL
+123 PTEVIL

-144 VAEFIY
+144 IAEFIY
-150 TALLRELG
+150 TALLRELD

-165 AELEIELEAEGRLEQ
+165 AELEIELEAESKLEQ
-180 FIDKCKQIHGQE
+180 FIAKCKQIHGQE
-192 WRIVRKGAQRLS
+192 WRIIRKGAQRLS
-204 RASAIL
+204 RASAVL
-210 HALDPVTYPAA
+210 HTIDPTTYPAA
-221 DSWARTQ
+221 DSWAHTQ
-228 RSRDAAISVSKVVH
+228 RSRDAAISVTKVVH

-284 FGKVGRNL
+284 YGKVGRNL

-366 YSANQGAL
+366 YSENQGSL
-374 NAALRLERTSRRTA
+374 NAALRLERTSRRTT
-388 VSEDDF
+388 VSEEDF
-394 VQFYPYPP
+394 IQFYPYPP
-402 HYIDIGISIMSGIR
+402 HYIDLGISLMSGIR

-441 SNRTRLADCPI
+441 SNRTNLAKCQI
-452 GALVTLDR
+452 GTLVTLDR

-475 DIHEISQRFKEK
+475 DIHQISERFKSEPDK
-487 YAAGS
+487 
-492 MQSAEKDRKTAHSP
+492 EWT
-506 QPTDD
+506 
-511 WILRVAKVICLLE
+511 LRVAKVICLLE

-531 TEANIAAFLIDQV
+531 TEANIAAFLIDTV
-544 GDPKPVAQVQAAI
+544 GDPASVAQVETAT
-557 KKLYDAQFIRNTEDG
+557 KKLYDAQFVRDTEEG

-582 WETEKKALDP
+582 WETEKKAFDP
-592 RPRDRNEIVRNAL
+592 KPRDRNEIVRNAL
-605 RSIFGEPAL
+605 RAIFSEPAI

-623 TFRIGISVDGTT
+623 TFRTGISVDGTT

-645 LAVAEDDS
+645 LAMAEDDS
-653 ELSNRINEIRDE
+653 ELTDRITETRDE
-665 SRQKA
+665 SRQKI

-696 KMVEKYDQLRAQ
+696 KMVGKYDQLRAQ
-708 RKITPD
+708 SKITPD

-722 KNFVLN
+722 KNLVLN
-728 YESRLRDKVTEAIER
+728 FESRLEDKIRGALER
-743 GTGMFRGVARDASSL
+743 GTGMVRGVAKDASSL

-765 IKKFLEQI
+765 IKKFLEQV

-815 LGMVTKEGSKY
+815 FGLVTKQGAKY
-826 VPNPSADV
+826 LTNPNADIS
-834 AKEVRDYLA
+834 KEVHDYLV

-850 RDACLGKAL
+850 REACLGKAL

-870 ERDMLRLVLAV
+870 ERDVLRLVLAV

-893 GQKFDSYAEPRSR
+893 GQKFDSFAEPRSR
-906 EPFVNNTKFKS
+906 EPFNNNTKFKS

-936 SYEGLTGKTV
+936 SYEALTGKTV
-946 DVEKNAVGTAAKQY
+946 DVEKNAIGAAAKHY
-960 AEAEA
+960 AEAET
-965 KEVVPII
+965 KEVIPII
-972 AEAKVRY
+972 AEAKARY
-979 LPVPAI
+979 LPVLSI
-985 VEEYREAL
+985 VEEYQEAL
-993 ANIENGSADDCVS
+993 TNIQNGSADDCVN

-1012 ASLKEGRDR
+1012 TSLKEGRER
-1021 IRKIGEC
+1021 IRKIAEC
-1028 LNEKGLATLEKARLA
+1028 LNEDGLATLQRARLA
-1043 AGEMSRVLANSR
+1043 ANEMSRVFAAR
-1055 QYAEGSRQWEEKG
+1055 GQDQVAEKG
-1068 NALRALLESETFFAQ
+1068 KELRELLQSESFFESRAKIETKAQ
-1083 MAEIENQAREIST
+1083 EIVT
-1096 AYRELYEKTHAERA
+1096 AYRELYEKIHAERA
-1110 AQYLDTIEKIK
+1110 TYFQGAVEKIK
-1121 GRKEWDQVPESMREP
+1121 GRQEWEQVPESMREP
-1136 VLSPLTSR
+1136 VLFPLASR
-1144 GCSENDFPET
+1144 GCVENNFPET
-1154 SLACNACRAGIG
+1154 GLVCNACRAGIS

-1171 IEALGGL
+1171 IAALGGL
-1178 FARVVSEIQ
+1178 FAKVVSEIQ
-1187 RLTTPPEVKIERVR
+1187 RLTTPSEVKIERVR

-1215 VKKAVARLQDH
+1215 VKEAVARLQDH
-1226 LLKLLDEGVKIL
+1226 LLKLLDEGVKIVV
-1238 IE
+1238 E

>member
-1 MKTIGDLLSRDLS
+1 MKTIGNLLSRDLS

-79 SFAKNLGYA
+79 SFAKNFGYA
-88 LENRK
+88 LENRR
-93 VQGQDF
+93 VLGQDF
-99 AALFK
+99 SALFK
-104 QQICDEQVGNLL
+104 QQIRDEQVCNLL
-116 DLINARF
+116 DLINTRF
-123 PIEVIL
+123 PTEVIL

-139 RVTQR
+139 LVTQR
-144 VAEFIY
+144 IAEFIY
-150 TALLRELG
+150 TVLLRDLD
-158 YAEDFDI
+158 YAADFDI
-165 AELEIELEAEGRLEQ
+165 AELEIELEAEGKLEQ
-180 FIDKCKQIHGQE
+180 FISKCKQIHSRE
-192 WRIVRKGAQRLS
+192 WHIVRKGAQRLS
-204 RASAIL
+204 RASAVL

-221 DSWARTQ
+221 DSWAHTQ
-228 RSRDAAISVSKVVH
+228 SRRDAAISVSKVVH

-351 VLAKKDDALPILRKL
+351 VLAKKEDALPILRKL

-388 VSEDDF
+388 VSEDNF

-452 GALVTLDR
+452 GTLVTLDR

-475 DIHEISQRFKEK
+475 DIHEISERFKGDPDK
-487 YAAGS
+487 
-492 MQSAEKDRKTAHSP
+492 QWT
-506 QPTDD
+506 
-511 WILRVAKVICLLE
+511 LRVAKAICLLE

-531 TEANIAAFLIDQV
+531 TEANIAAFLIDRV
-544 GDPKPVAQVQAAI
+544 GDPTPVAQVASTI

-592 RPRDRNEIVRNAL
+592 KPRDRNEIVRNTL
-605 RSIFGEPAL
+605 SSIFGEPAL
-614 RTYRYKDYR
+614 RTYRHKDYR
-623 TFRIGISVDGTT
+623 TFRTGISVDGTA

-645 LAVAEDDS
+645 LAMAEDDS
-653 ELSNRINEIRDE
+653 ELSNRINETRDE
-665 SRQKA
+665 SRQKS
-670 HENDLYWVF
+670 HENHLYWVF

-696 KMVEKYDQLRAQ
+696 KMVEKYDQIRAQ
-708 RKITPD
+708 SKITPD

-722 KNFVLN
+722 KNLVLH
-728 YESRLRDKVTEAIER
+728 YQSRLRDKVTEAIER

-797 KAADLK
+797 KAADLT
-803 ALPQVFYVGERG
+803 ALPQVFYEGERG
-815 LGMVTKEGSKY
+815 LGLVTKEGSKY

-843 SQHEYGN
+843 RQHEYGN

-870 ERDMLRLVLAV
+870 ERDLLRLVLAV

-887 IEVSFG
+887 IAVSFG

-923 KPVDLKTLTQAVQ
+923 KPIDLKTLTQAVQ

-946 DVEKNAVGTAAKQY
+946 DVEKNAIATAAKQY

-965 KEVVPII
+965 KEVIPIL
-972 AEAKVRY
+972 AEVKARY
-979 LPVPAI
+979 LPVLAI

-993 ANIENGSADDCVS
+993 ANIENGSADDCVN

-1012 ASLKEGRDR
+1012 ASLKEGRER
-1021 IRKIGEC
+1021 IRKIAEC
-1028 LNEKGLATLEKARLA
+1028 LNKKGLATLQRARLA
-1043 AGEMSRVLANSR
+1043 VDAVSSGQWAAGS
-1055 QYAEGSRQWEEKG
+1055 GGWEEKG
-1068 NALRALLESETFFAQ
+1068 KALRELLQSETFFESMAQ
-1083 MAEIENQAREIST
+1083 IEKNTQEILA
-1096 AYRELYEKTHAERA
+1096 AYRELYEKTHTERA
-1110 AQYLDTIEKIK
+1110 AQYRDAVEKIK
-1121 GRKEWDQVPESMREP
+1121 GRKEWEQVPESMREP
-1136 VLSPLTSR
+1136 VLSPLASR
-1144 GCSENDFPET
+1144 GCAESDFPET
-1154 SLACNACRAGIG
+1154 SLACNACRAGVS

-1178 FARVVSEIQ
+1178 FAKVASEIQ
-1187 RLTTPPEVKIERVR
+1187 RLTTPPKVKIERVR

-1226 LLKLLDEGVKIL
+1226 LLKLLDEGVKIVV
-1238 IE
+1238 E

>member
-1 MKTIGDLLSRDLS
+1 MKTIGNLLSRDLS

-79 SFAKNLGYA
+79 SFAKNFGYA
-88 LENRK
+88 LENRR
-93 VQGQDF
+93 VLGQNF
-99 AALFK
+99 STLFK
-104 QQICDEQVGNLL
+104 QQIRDEQVGNLL
-116 DLINARF
+116 DLINTRF
-123 PIEVIL
+123 PTEVIL

-144 VAEFIY
+144 IAEFIY
-150 TALLRELG
+150 TALLRELD

-165 AELEIELEAEGRLEQ
+165 AELEIELEAEGSLEQ
-180 FIDKCKQIHGQE
+180 FIAKCKQIHTLE

-204 RASAIL
+204 RASAVL
-210 HALDPVTYPAA
+210 HVLDSVTYPAA
-221 DSWARTQ
+221 DSWAHTQ
-228 RSRDAAISVSKVVH
+228 RSRDAAISVSKVVQ

-267 VARSGDKIE
+267 VARSSDKIE

-319 DSKRVELAKLQ
+319 DSKRVDIAKLQ
-330 DRFRHRVD
+330 DRFHYRVD

-351 VLAKKDDALPILRKL
+351 VLAKKDDALPILRQL
-366 YSANQGAL
+366 YSMNQGAL
-374 NAALRLERTSRRTA
+374 NAALRLERTSRRTD
-388 VSEDDF
+388 VGEDDF

-441 SNRTRLADCPI
+441 SDRTRLADCSI
-452 GALVTLDR
+452 GTLVTLDN

-475 DIHEISQRFKEK
+475 DIHEINIRFKGDPDEK
-487 YAAGS
+487 W
-492 MQSAEKDRKTAHSP
+492 T
-506 QPTDD
+506 
-511 WILRVAKVICLLE
+511 IRVAKTICLLE

-531 TEANIAAFLIDQV
+531 TEANIAAFLVDKV
-544 GDPKPVAQVQAAI
+544 GDPTPVPQVEAAI
-557 KKLYDAQFIRNTEDG
+557 KKLSEAQFIRNTEDG

-582 WETEKKALDP
+582 WETEKKSLDP
-592 RPRDRNEIVRNAL
+592 KPRDRNEIVRNAL
-605 RSIFGEPAL
+605 RLIFGEPAL
-614 RTYRYKDYR
+614 RTYRHRDYR
-623 TFRIGISVDGTT
+623 TFRIGISVDGTA
-635 VGDEGDIKVS
+635 VGDEGDIKVC
-645 LAVAEDDS
+645 LAMAEDGND
-653 ELSNRINEIRDE
+653 LSNRINETRDE
-665 SRQKA
+665 SRQKS
-670 HENDLYWVF
+670 HESDLYWVF
-679 SLAPEIDE
+679 SLTPEIDE
-687 LVAQLFASR
+687 LVAQLFTSR

-708 RKITPD
+708 RMITSD

-722 KNFVLN
+722 KSFVLS
-728 YESRLRDKVTEAIER
+728 YESRLRDKVSEAIER

-765 IKKFLEQI
+765 IKKFLDQI

-815 LGMVTKEGSKY
+815 FGLVTKEGSKY
-826 VPNPSADV
+826 VPNPNADV
-834 AKEVRDYLA
+834 AKEVRDYLV

-870 ERDMLRLVLAV
+870 ERDVLRLVLAV

-906 EPFVNNTKFKS
+906 EPFINNTKFKS

-946 DVEKNAVGTAAKQY
+946 DVEKNAIGTAAKLY
-960 AEAEA
+960 AEAET
-965 KEVVPII
+965 KEVIPII
-972 AEAKVRY
+972 AEAKARY
-979 LPVPAI
+979 LPILTI

-993 ANIENGSADDCVS
+993 VNIENGSADDCVN

-1012 ASLKEGRDR
+1012 TSLKEGRER
-1021 IRKIGEC
+1021 IRKIAEC
-1028 LNEKGLATLEKARLA
+1028 LNEKGLATLQRARLA
-1043 AGEMSRVLANSR
+1043 ANDMSRTFEERGQNEIA
-1055 QYAEGSRQWEEKG
+1055 EKG
-1068 NALRALLESETFFAQ
+1068 KDLRNLLQSETFFEFMAQ
-1083 MAEIENQAREIST
+1083 IEKSAQEILTE
-1096 AYRELYEKTHAERA
+1096 YRELYKKTHVERA
-1110 AQYLDTIEKIK
+1110 TLYRKAVDRIK
-1121 GRKEWDQVPESMREP
+1121 GRKEWERVPDSMREP
-1136 VLSPLTSR
+1136 VLSPLASR
-1144 GCSENDFPET
+1144 GCTECDFPTT
-1154 SLACNACRAGIG
+1154 SLACNTCRAGVS

-1171 IEALGGL
+1171 IEALGGI
-1178 FARVVSEIQ
+1178 FAKVVSEIQ
-1187 RLTTPPEVKIERVR
+1187 CLTTPPEVKIERVR
-1201 VSEYFSGSFESADQ
+1201 VSEYFSGSYESVDQ
-1215 VKKAVARLQDH
+1215 IRQAVARLQDH
-1226 LLKLLDEGVKIL
+1226 LLKLLDEGVKIVV
-1238 IE
+1238 E

>member
-1 MKTIGDLLSRDLS
+1 MKTIGNLLSRDLS

-79 SFAKNLGYA
+79 SFAKNFGYA
-88 LENRK
+88 LENRR
-93 VQGQDF
+93 VLGQDF
-99 AALFK
+99 SALFK
-104 QQICDEQVGNLL
+104 QQIRDEQVRNLL
-116 DLINARF
+116 DLINTRF
-123 PIEVIL
+123 PTEVIL

-144 VAEFIY
+144 IAEFIY
-150 TALLRELG
+150 TALLRELD

-165 AELEIELEAEGRLEQ
+165 AELEIELEAEAKLEQ
-180 FIDKCKQIHGQE
+180 FITKCKQIHSQE

-204 RASAIL
+204 RASAVL

-221 DSWARTQ
+221 DSWAHTQ

-452 GALVTLDR
+452 GTLVTLDR

-475 DIHEISQRFKEK
+475 DIHEISERFKGDPDK
-487 YAAGS
+487 
-492 MQSAEKDRKTAHSP
+492 QWT
-506 QPTDD
+506 
-511 WILRVAKVICLLE
+511 LRVAKAICLLE

-531 TEANIAAFLIDQV
+531 TEANIAAFLIDKV
-544 GDPKPVAQVQAAI
+544 GDATPVTQVEAAI

-582 WETEKKALDP
+582 WETEKKSLDP
-592 RPRDRNEIVRNAL
+592 KPRDRNEIVRNAL

-614 RTYRYKDYR
+614 RTYRHKDYR
-623 TFRIGISVDGTT
+623 TFRTGISVDGAA

-645 LAVAEDDS
+645 LAMAEDDS

-708 RKITPD
+708 SKITPD

-815 LGMVTKEGSKY
+815 LGLVTKEGSKY

-870 ERDMLRLVLAV
+870 ERDVLRLVLAV

-946 DVEKNAVGTAAKQY
+946 DVEKNAIGTAAKQY

-972 AEAKVRY
+972 AEAKARY
-979 LPVPAI
+979 LPVLAI

-993 ANIENGSADDCVS
+993 ANIENGSADDCVN

-1021 IRKIGEC
+1021 IRKIAEC
-1028 LNEKGLATLEKARLA
+1028 LNEKGLATLQRARLA
-1043 AGEMSRVLANSR
+1043 ANEMSRAF
-1055 QYAEGSRQWEEKG
+1055 EGRGQDEIAEKG
-1068 NALRALLESETFFAQ
+1068 KELRELLQSETFFESMPQIEKNAQ
-1083 MAEIENQAREIST
+1083 EILT

-1110 AQYLDTIEKIK
+1110 AQYRDAVEKIK
-1121 GRKEWDQVPESMREP
+1121 GRKEWEQVPESMREP
-1136 VLSPLTSR
+1136 VLLPLTSR
-1144 GCSENDFPET
+1144 GCAESDFPET
-1154 SLACNACRAGIG
+1154 SLACNACRAGVG

-1178 FARVVSEIQ
+1178 FAKVVSDIQ

-1226 LLKLLDEGVKIL
+1226 LLKLLDEGVRIVV
-1238 IE
+1238 E